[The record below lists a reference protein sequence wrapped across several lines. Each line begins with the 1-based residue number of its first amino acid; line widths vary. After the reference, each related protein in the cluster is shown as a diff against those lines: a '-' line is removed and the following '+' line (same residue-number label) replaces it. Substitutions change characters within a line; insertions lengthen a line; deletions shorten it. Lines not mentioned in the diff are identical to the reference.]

1 MKSLST
7 LEVRHKC
14 QNCDLRADRFFCNFS
29 DPVLQSFYSLK
40 ITNVYPKGA
49 TLFSEGEPSS
59 GVYMLCQGRVKLSTY
74 SKDGKA
80 LILRIAEAGELLGL
94 SAAISDSPHE
104 ATSEVLD
111 QCQINF
117 VRRLDLL
124 RFLQEK
130 AEAGLSALH
139 QLSRNYHTAYTQVC
153 SLGLSATVG
162 DKLIKL
168 LLGWCESSNGGN
180 GKIDLKL
187 TFSHEEIAEMIG
199 TSRETVTRLL
209 KELRERDLITME
221 GSNLCICDHKRLEE
235 AVGTRVRPR
244 SQAVTSVTRSQ

>member
-1 MKSLST
+1 VKSLST

-14 QNCDLRADRFFCNFS
+14 QNCDLRKDRFFCNFS

-40 ITNVYPKGA
+40 ITNAYPKGA
-49 TLFSEGEPSS
+49 TLFSEGDPSS
-59 GVYMLCQGRVKLSTY
+59 GVYMLCQGRIKLSTY

-94 SAAISDSPHE
+94 SSAISDSPHE
-104 ATSEVLD
+104 ATAEVLD

-117 VRRLDLL
+117 VRRADLL
-124 RFLQEK
+124 RFLQER
-130 AEAGLSALH
+130 AEAGLSALR

-168 LLGWCESSNGGN
+168 LLGWCPSSKGSND
-180 GKIDLKL
+180 KINLKL

-209 KELRERDLITME
+209 KELRERGLITVE
-221 GSNLCICDHKRLEE
+221 GSDLCICDRKRLEA

-244 SQAVTSVTRSQ
+244 NQVVTAVT